1 MTEDAMIDRAADFT
15 GRVRSLEHHP
25 LAEMFPL
32 IEGDDFIALVDDI
45 RAHGIR
51 VPIMLYEGKVLDGR
65 NRLRAGIEAGHRFTE
80 KDFTQLA
87 ASVDPESFV
96 LSANL
101 QRRSLDNKGKRAI
114 IAKLIESK
122 PGLSD
127 RAIARLAGVNHKT
140 VGDVRDEL
148 AKRAQECVAM
158 IDALSA
164 SQLAVVIA
172 ARGEKLRSALGL

>member
-1 MTEDAMIDRAADFT
+1 VTDTATPTDLTAKVRALT
-15 GRVRSLEHHP
+15 PHP
-25 LAEMFPL
+25 LADMFPL
-32 IEGDDFIALVDDI
+32 IDGEDFQSLVEDIA
-45 RAHGIR
+45 ANGIR

-80 KDFTQLA
+80 RDFTQLA
-87 ASVDPESFV
+87 AGVNPEGYV
-96 LSANL
+96 ISANL
-101 QRRSLDNKGKRAI
+101 QRRSLDNKGKRAV

-122 PGLSD
+122 PGQSD

-140 VGDVRDEL
+140 VADVRDEL
-148 AKRAQECVAM
+148 SKRTQECVAM

>member
-1 MTEDAMIDRAADFT
+1 MTDTAAEFI
-15 GRVRSLEHHP
+15 RQVRSLEPHP
-25 LAEMFPL
+25 LAAMFPL
-32 IEGDDFIALVDDI
+32 IEGDDFTALVDDI
-45 RAHGIR
+45 RTNGIR

-65 NRLRAGIEAGHRFTE
+65 NRLKAGIEAGHRFSE
-80 KDFTQLA
+80 RDFIQLA
-87 ASVDPESFV
+87 GGVDPESFV

-101 QRRSLDNKGKRAI
+101 QRRSLDNKGKRAV

-122 PGLSD
+122 PGQSD

-140 VGDVRDEL
+140 VADVRDEL
-148 AKRAQECVAM
+148 AKRAQDCIAL

-164 SQLAVVIA
+164 SQLATVIA